1 MRRVS
6 RWVGEVQVVTG
17 VAHVAIGVVGFRRT
31 LAAIARDGVVG
42 AVEGDWE
49 RETAFWFL
57 TSGASFLASGQ
68 LARWAQRRTGTL
80 PAAFGWGLLAL
91 GLAGATVMP
100 RSGFW
105 AVAANGLLAL
115 AAARTGDT
123 RAGGTAGAAPC
134 RVTPRRAPSSS
145 V

>member
-1 MRRVS
+1 MRQVTDR
-6 RWVGEVQVVTG
+6 VGELQVATG
-17 VAHVAIGVVGFRRT
+17 VVHLALGLVGFRRP

-42 AVEGDWE
+42 VVEGDWE

-57 TSGASFLASGQ
+57 TTGASFLASGQ

-80 PAAFGWGLLAL
+80 PAAFGWGLLVL

-105 AVAANGLLAL
+105 AIAANGLLAL
-115 AAARTGDT
+115 AAT
-123 RAGGTAGAAPC
+123 RAGGTRVHGGTAGP
-134 RVTPRRAPSSS
+134 RDVTAGRARPST